1 MKISVFIW
9 CTALLFSFSSFAQ
22 NKKVTVVI
30 DAGHGGS
37 DPGHLSAN
45 KNHLPEKDL
54 NLLIANKVGGY
65 IDQYLTNVEIIYTRK
80 DDSFISLD
88 DRVYKANSVKADCF
102 ISIHCNAN
110 DRQMVHGTESHV
122 HTMSATKSV
131 ELAKIMEKEFSSRAG
146 RHSRGV
152 KDTEDREH
160 SLQVLKYTSMTS
172 VLLECG
178 FLTNEREANYLNTT
192 TGQEILASAIFRGIR
207 TFLQTEYPGTNFV
220 KAVKTNTTTIAT
232 TPKTNGATS
241 TATVPTPK
249 ATGKFVIQIMS
260 SKDPIDTDADA
271 FKKLGEKVI
280 RQKVTTTSE
289 FKYRYLVGSFETRD
303 AGNKVLQKVQTN
315 GFKDAI
321 IIQLE

>member
-1 MKISVFIW
+1 MKIKISAFIW
-9 CTALLFSFSSFAQ
+9 CATFLFSFSTLAQ

-37 DPGHLSAN
+37 DPGHLSNN
-45 KNHLPEKDL
+45 KNHLAEKEL

-65 IDQYLTNVEIIYTRK
+65 IDQYLTNIEIIYTRK

-88 DRVYKANSVKADCF
+88 DRVYKANSINADCF

-110 DRQMVHGTESHV
+110 QHQIIHGTESHV
-122 HTMSATKSV
+122 HTMSSTKSV

-152 KDTEDREH
+152 KDSEDREH
-160 SLQVLKYTSMTS
+160 TLQVLKYTSMTS

-178 FLTNEREANYLNTT
+178 FLTNEKEANYLNTT
-192 TGQEILASAIFRGIR
+192 SGQEILASAIFRGLR
-207 TFLQTEYPGTNFV
+207 TFLQAEYPETNFV
-220 KAVKTNTTTIAT
+220 KAVKSTTTIT
-232 TPKTNGATS
+232 TASSKTTGTTTTS
-241 TATVPTPK
+241 K
-249 ATGKFVIQIMS
+249 ATGKFAIQIMS
-260 SKDPIDTDADA
+260 TREPVETDSDV

-289 FKYRYLVGSFETRD
+289 FKYRYLVGSFETRE
-303 AGNKVLQKVQTN
+303 AGNTVLKKVQTN